1 MPTDTPPR
9 AAPRARV
16 GPLLGPA
23 PRSGAR
29 RGGIVV
35 KRLVDKNEEVVVRV
49 KGRMKEALSFI
60 TPDLGE
66 IRVSTKGSRGEKK
79 AFFVTFLDTLSM
91 LAAAHRQKVSPGN
104 VVTRWN
110 ASNLQKLQSSVNNGH

>member
-1 MPTDTPPR
+1 
-9 AAPRARV
+9 
-16 GPLLGPA
+16 
-23 PRSGAR
+23 
-29 RGGIVV
+29 
-35 KRLVDKNEEVVVRV
+35 
-49 KGRMKEALSFI
+49 MKEALSFI

-66 IRVSTKGSRGEKK
+66 IRASTNGSRGEKK